1 MNERQKY
8 NQMFSVAQYRESIE
22 EDAGSVAI
30 DSYEE
35 ETDVE
40 LSKLFLHQR
49 QLKAELKRIDQTLS
63 ENKRFKQFVTDMKLL
78 VQVPDGTTFAVTQD
92 NIVGLNDSIDLL
104 IAKRKIISWA
114 FALVSS
120 KIGALEKEKESEF
133 EQQAF
138 FQTASQIEI
147 FDRKILRIP
156 LNPQA
161 IKKQQSRLEKDLNAV
176 REEISRITKN
186 NNCVVASI
194 SDKIIQYGTELG
206 IGNKETIPRNYL
218 FR

>member
-1 MNERQKY
+1 M
-8 NQMFSVAQYRESIE
+8 
-22 EDAGSVAI
+22 
-30 DSYEE
+30 
-35 ETDVE
+35 
-40 LSKLFLHQR
+40 
-49 QLKAELKRIDQTLS
+49 KRVDQTLS